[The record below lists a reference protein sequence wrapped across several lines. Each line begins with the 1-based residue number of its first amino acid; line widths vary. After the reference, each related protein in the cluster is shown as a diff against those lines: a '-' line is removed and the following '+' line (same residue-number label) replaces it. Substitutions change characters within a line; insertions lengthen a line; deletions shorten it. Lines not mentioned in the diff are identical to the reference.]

1 MRQIRTKAW
10 ARHISAKALRSAAVA
25 ALALVALQPVAAQ
38 ARLTTLSNLF
48 VFGDSLSDI
57 GNAGALTGGV
67 YPPSPYVGNRYSNGE
82 VAVEYLWRAF
92 NPTSPPL
99 KASAQGGTNF
109 AIGGSTT
116 GQENNLQ
123 YADRPGPPLANLFTD
138 QGNALQLSSFAG
150 TTFEAD
156 TSLFTIWLYPN
167 DIFFY
172 NSSLGY
178 SAGTYD
184 GTDGTNVGFNISM
197 VPDLAVSNIV
207 GSIENLASKGAKH
220 FLIVNSP
227 NLSQVPALLGSAGMA
242 FLSND
247 FNTKLAN
254 AITTLAASEPQ
265 LDLTLFHVD
274 QTLNAIISNPGDY
287 GFSNVNQAC
296 LGGPMGLTPCPTP
309 DSYVFWDGFHPTTK
323 AHAVVGRQMANA
335 VPGPL
340 PVLGGL
346 AGLGWSRRLRRRLR
360 QGQAVRR
367 PLATTATAGTAGAA
381 GTDGTAGAA

>member
-1 MRQIRTKAW
+1 MRQIRSKAW
-10 ARHISAKALRSAAVA
+10 ARNISAKALRSAAVA

-48 VFGDSLSDI
+48 VFGDSLSDV
-57 GNAGALTGGV
+57 GNAGALSGGV

-92 NPTSPPL
+92 NPSGPPL

-116 GQENNLQ
+116 GKENNLEF
-123 YADRPGPPLANLFTD
+123 AANPGPPLNAAFANK
-138 QGNALQLSSFAG
+138 GNASQLIQFGSRSFD
-150 TTFEAD
+150 AD
-156 TSLFTIWLYPN
+156 TSLFTIWLFPN
-167 DIFFY
+167 DVFFY
-172 NSSLGY
+172 SNSGGT

-184 GTDGTNVGFNISM
+184 NIDGTNVGFSLAQ

-207 GSIENLASKGAKH
+207 GSIENLANKGAKH
-220 FLIVNSP
+220 FLIANSP
-227 NLSQVPALLGSAGMA
+227 NLSQVPALLGSPGMA

-254 AITTLAASEPQ
+254 AITSLAANKPE

-274 QTLNAIISNPGDY
+274 QTLNAIISNPGSY
-287 GFSNVNQAC
+287 GFSNVNQSC
-296 LGGPMGLTPCPTP
+296 LGGPLGLTPCATP
-309 DSYVFWDGFHPTTK
+309 GEYVFWDGFHPTTK
-323 AHAVVGRQMANA
+323 AHAVLGQQMANA

-360 QGQAVRR
+360 QGQPARR
-367 PLATTATAGTAGAA
+367 LPAEAETLAA
-381 GTDGTAGAA
+381 